1 MNQSNSARFSKH
13 SKDQLPQTSGEPT
26 TQQENPWNRGK
37 PLHNHPER
45 QQTKQNN
52 WRNREPQPQDS
63 QQQQLQGAWKKNENK
78 PRETVPQIQ
87 EASKQRPQQEQ
98 KSSQSQKQAK
108 PSTSGTQK
116 QAQLEPLS
124 QKSAQSKEIT
134 TMMPHLICPH
144 KGYGT
149 KGRKVGNIEV
159 NYLKLDISG
168 MVDVAFHYDVDIVPD
183 LPKKNLSDVF
193 LQFCNANFPGVEIPF
208 DGKKNAYA
216 PKRLDLTD
224 LQREVQFIDPQ
235 GNTCAYTVNV
245 KEAHDTAISLSSL
258 HK

>member
-1 MNQSNSARFSKH
+1 MHQSNSARFSQLAM
-13 SKDQLPQTSGEPT
+13 DQKPQTSGEPT
-26 TQQENPWNRGK
+26 SQQENPWNREK
-37 PLHNHPER
+37 PPHNQPER
-45 QQTKQNN
+45 QQTKQIN

-63 QQQQLQGAWKKNENK
+63 QQQQLQGAWRKNENK
-78 PRETVPQIQ
+78 PKKSVPQIQ

-108 PSTSGTQK
+108 PSTSGKQK

-134 TMMPHLICPH
+134 TMMTHLICPH

-149 KGRKVGNIEV
+149 KGRKIGNIEV

-168 MVDVAFHYDVDIVPD
+168 MIDVAFHYDVDIVPNST
-183 LPKKNLSDVF
+183 KKNWSGVF
-193 LQFCNANFPGVEIPF
+193 SKFCNANFPGVEIPF

-224 LQREVQFIDPQ
+224 LQREVQFIDPE
-235 GNTCAYTVNV
+235 GNSGAYIVSI